1 MKMSQL
7 GKDFRLA
14 QIINQKSK
22 RQVCVAMDHS
32 PAIGPCE
39 GLIDPVAT
47 IAAICE
53 GKPDTLF
60 THFGN
65 IKKAMPI
72 LAASRTPFLLSISTA
87 TTLSADPARVYLV
100 DSVEHA
106 LQIGACGVSMRIFVG
121 APYDYEMI
129 QNLSKVALE
138 CEKVGM
144 PLMAMMYPYGENNM
158 LDPVHLKHAARIGAE
173 LGADIVK
180 TYFTGNPETFRQVTE
195 SCPVPIVMSGGPK
208 ADEPIDFLKM
218 VKGAIDGGAMGIAV
232 GRNVWQSKQPVK
244 MLEAINL
251 VVHENAQPQV
261 AYEKIFLA

>member
-1 MKMSQL
+1 MSQI

-14 QIINQKSK
+14 QIINQKSGK
-22 RQVCVAMDHS
+22 QVCVAMDHS

-47 IAAICE
+47 IAAVCA
-53 GKPDTLF
+53 GKPDTIF

-65 IKKAMPI
+65 IKKAMPL
-72 LAASRTPFLLSISTA
+72 LAANRLPFLLSISTA
-87 TTLSADPARVYLV
+87 TNKSADPARVYLV

-129 QNLSKVALE
+129 QNLSEVALE
-138 CEKVGM
+138 CEQAGM
-144 PLMAMMYPYGENNM
+144 PLMAMMYPHGSENM
-158 LDPVHLKHAARIGAE
+158 LNPEHLKHAARIGAE

-180 TYFTGNPETFRQVTE
+180 TYYTGDPETFRQVTE
-195 SCPVPIVMSGGPK
+195 ACPVPIVMSGGPK
-208 ADEPIDFLKM
+208 ADEPIDFLNM
-218 VKGAIDGGAMGIAV
+218 VKGAMDGGAMGIAV
-232 GRNVWQSKQPVK
+232 GRNVWQSPQPAK

-251 VVHENAQPQV
+251 VVHAGQHPQ
-261 AYEKIFLA
+261 AAFEKVF

>member
-1 MKMSQL
+1 MSQL

-14 QIINQKSK
+14 QIINQKSN

-47 IAAICE
+47 IAAVCE
-53 GKPDTLF
+53 GKPDTIF

-65 IKKAMPI
+65 IKKAMPV
-72 LAASRTPFLLSISTA
+72 LAASRTPFLLSITTA
-87 TTLSADPARVYLV
+87 TTKSADPSRVYLV

-106 LQIGACGVSMRIFVG
+106 LLIGACGVSMRIFVG

-129 QNLSKVALE
+129 QNLARVAEE
-138 CEKVGM
+138 CEKLGM
-144 PLMAMMYPYGENNM
+144 PLMAMMYPYGSDNM
-158 LDPVHLKHAARIGAE
+158 LDPEHLKHAARIGAE

-180 TYFTGNPETFRQVTE
+180 TYYTGDPQTFKQVTE
-195 SCPVPIVMSGGPK
+195 ACPAPIVMSGGPK
-208 ADEPIDFLKM
+208 ADEPIDFLNM
-218 VKGAIDGGAMGIAV
+218 VKGALDGGAMGIAV

-251 VVHENAQPQV
+251 VVHENVQPQA
-261 AYEKIFLA
+261 AYDKIFLS

>member
-1 MKMSQL
+1 MSQL
-7 GKDFRLA
+7 VKDLRLA
-14 QIINQKSK
+14 QIINQKSN

-47 IAAICE
+47 IAAVCE
-53 GKPDTLF
+53 GKPDTIF

-65 IKKAMPI
+65 IKKAMPV

-87 TTLSADPARVYLV
+87 TTKSADPSRVYLV

-106 LQIGACGVSMRIFVG
+106 LLIGACGVSMRIFVG

-138 CEKVGM
+138 CEKLGM
-144 PLMAMMYPYGENNM
+144 PLMAMMYPYGSDNM
-158 LDPVHLKHAARIGAE
+158 LDPEHLKHAARIGAE

-180 TYFTGNPETFRQVTE
+180 TYYTGDPQTFKQVTE
-195 SCPVPIVMSGGPK
+195 SCPAPIVMSGGPK
-208 ADEPIDFLKM
+208 ADEPIDFLNM
-218 VKGAIDGGAMGIAV
+218 VKGALDGGAMGIAV

-251 VVHENAQPQV
+251 VVHENVQPQA
-261 AYEKIFLA
+261 AYDKIFQS

>member
-1 MKMSQL
+1 MSQL

-22 RQVCVAMDHS
+22 KQLCVALDHS

-39 GLIDPVAT
+39 GLIDPVET
-47 IAAICE
+47 IATICE

-72 LAASRTPFLLSISTA
+72 LSASRMPFLLSISTA
-87 TTLSADPARVYLV
+87 TNKSPDPTRVYLV
-100 DSVEHA
+100 DTVEHA
-106 LQIGACGVSMRIFVG
+106 LQIGACGISMRIFVG
-121 APYDYEMI
+121 AQYEHEML

-138 CEKVGM
+138 CESAGM
-144 PLMAMMYPYGENNM
+144 PLMAMMYPYGMDNI
-158 LDPVHLKHAARIGAE
+158 LDPKHLKHAARIGAE

-180 TYFTGNPETFRQVTE
+180 TYYTGDPETFREVTE

-208 ADEPIDFLKM
+208 AEEPIDFLKM
-218 VKGAIDGGAMGIAV
+218 VRGAIDGGAMGIAV

-251 VVHENAQPQV
+251 VIHEGLQPL
-261 AYEKIFLA
+261 AAFEKIF

>member
-1 MKMSQL
+1 MSQL

-14 QIINQKSK
+14 QIINQKSN

-47 IAAICE
+47 IAAVCE
-53 GKPDTLF
+53 GKPDTIF

-65 IKKAMPI
+65 IKKAMPV

-87 TTLSADPARVYLV
+87 TTKSADPSRVYLV

-106 LQIGACGVSMRIFVG
+106 LLIGACGVSMRIFVG

-129 QNLSKVALE
+129 QNLAHVAEE
-138 CEKVGM
+138 CEKLGM
-144 PLMAMMYPYGENNM
+144 PLMAMMYPYGSDNM
-158 LDPVHLKHAARIGAE
+158 LDPEHLKHAARIGAE

-180 TYFTGNPETFRQVTE
+180 TYYTGDPQTFKQVTE
-195 SCPVPIVMSGGPK
+195 SCPAPIVMSGGPK
-208 ADEPIDFLKM
+208 ADEPIDFLNM
-218 VKGAIDGGAMGIAV
+218 VRGALDGGAMGIAV

-251 VVHENAQPQV
+251 VVHENVQPQA
-261 AYEKIFLA
+261 AYDKIFQS